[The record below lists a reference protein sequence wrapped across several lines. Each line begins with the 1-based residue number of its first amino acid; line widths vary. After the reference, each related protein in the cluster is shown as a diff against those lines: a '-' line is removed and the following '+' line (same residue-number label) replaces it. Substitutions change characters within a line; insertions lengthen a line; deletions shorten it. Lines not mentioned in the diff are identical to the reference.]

1 MLSGGYRKR
10 PMTRNESNRILSE
23 SLLQIFKVWTY
34 KTYLK
39 RSRSRTSIST
49 IFEIKRW
56 DLHDEFRYQLDKCQ
70 IIRHSNTSNQSSH
83 HIFSIGE
90 FWNEFES
97 FKLYSRK
104 YAWICHQIVK
114 VWFQDMLQKQ
124 RCVHCDPVFR
134 SIFSVHELRL
144 TNSSWSFI
152 FPLKHWC

>member
-1 MLSGGYRKR
+1 MLSGRYRKR

-83 HIFSIGE
+83 LIFSIGE
-90 FWNEFES
+90 NFEMN
-97 FKLYSRK
+97 L
-104 YAWICHQIVK
+104 K
-114 VWFQDMLQKQ
+114 V
-124 RCVHCDPVFR
+124 
-134 SIFSVHELRL
+134 S
-144 TNSSWSFI
+144 SFI
-152 FPLKHWC
+152 HVNTREYATRLSKYGSKICYRNIKMCSLWSRF